1 MSVRYLTAAELYTIN
16 EEVVGHRPQ
25 VRDRHLLRSA
35 MLRPMTNV
43 FGQDAYPTLMDKAA
57 ALLHSLAAHHLFADG
72 NKRTAT
78 RAVTLFLQE
87 NGLRPT
93 WNEAEIYQYV
103 LEIAQHHHDV
113 EAIAAWL
120 AAHTAPAQP

>member
-1 MSVRYLTAAELYTIN
+1 MARFLSAADIYVIN
-16 EEVVGHRPQ
+16 EEVMGEEPR

-35 MLRPMTNV
+35 ARRPFLAA

-57 ALLHSLAAHHLFADG
+57 ALLHSLAYHHLFMDG

-78 RAVTLFLQE
+78 RALVLFLAA
-87 NGLRPT
+87 NGYAGT
-93 WNEAEIYQYV
+93 WDDATIQDYV
-103 LEIAQHHHDV
+103 LQVARGEQDV

-120 AAHTAPAQP
+120 EAHTTPQTP